1 MVLQVLWRVLWHV
14 LRCSLVPWLCL
25 PWLFPPKPLVR
36 KLMQMIPMMQVVMA
50 AFPIALQDFLSRDV
64 LASCSVLLIYIDLCC
79 MFGVPFQVSPY
90 CDSTWCH
97 FVPPLVM
104 SKYVK
109 PPTWKKAV
117 PLQVEDCSIIP
128 SYLPL
133 ICCNFSGWLCKR
145 LPWAS
150 PAVQWGE
157 VLPKK

>member
-14 LRCSLVPWLCL
+14 LSCSVVPWLCL
-25 PWLFPPKPLVR
+25 PWLFPLKPLVR

-50 AFPIALQDFLSRDV
+50 AFPIALQEFLSKDM
-64 LASCSVLLIYIDLCC
+64 LASCSFDLYWFMLYVWCSLPDFSLLLQYLVLIRAAA
-79 MFGVPFQVSPY
+79 S
-90 CDSTWCH
+90 H
-97 FVPPLVM
+97 
-104 SKYVK
+104 VK
-109 PPTWKKAV
+109 ICQTPTWKKAV

-133 ICCNFSGWLCKR
+133 ICCKFSGWLCKR
-145 LPWAS
+145 LQWAS